1 MRTQTITQPLQMNQ
15 FPFYSLLVIT
25 VNCPLVTAAMY
36 FKLFY
41 GNEGKRTNGV
51 EKRERGERVQQAK
64 MLCNAVGR
72 LYKR

>member
-1 MRTQTITQPLQMNQ
+1 MHTQTITQLLKMNQ

-25 VNCPLVTAAMY
+25 VNCPLVIAAMY

-51 EKRERGERVQQAK
+51 ERRERGEKVQQAK
-64 MLCNAVGR
+64 TLCNAEGR